1 MPGDETALDFV
12 VAGLDAGSYEIVAN
26 GNTLPEQIA
35 TATGGVIY
43 FTGPAGTYTVMR
55 KDAGAVRQP
64 VEAEVTAQE
73 IPIKIKVGT
82 KYIYS
87 DVDPVTVN
95 DRTLLPMRALFENIG
110 AQVEYDG
117 ATSSA
122 TATDGTTTV
131 TITEGSD
138 TAYVNGQPVTLD
150 VSAIIVND
158 RFMVP
163 VRFISESMGLEV
175 GWSETGKVVTI
186 SGVVDYSVLEGY
198 GIPKRI
204 AKVSDV
210 TCLALLDGRA
220 APSRGWRRTRLI

>member
-1 MPGDETALDFV
+1 M
-12 VAGLDAGSYEIVAN
+12 AN

-35 TATGGVIY
+35 TAEGGVIY

-110 AQVEYDG
+110 AQVEYERSDKFGDG
-117 ATSSA
+117 DGRHDDGDNYRRLRHGVCQRAARDARRQRNHCKRPFYGSGA
-122 TATDGTTTV
+122 LYFGVDGT
-131 TITEGSD
+131 
-138 TAYVNGQPVTLD
+138 
-150 VSAIIVND
+150 
-158 RFMVP
+158 
-163 VRFISESMGLEV
+163 
-175 GWSETGKVVTI
+175 
-186 SGVVDYSVLEGY
+186 
-198 GIPKRI
+198 
-204 AKVSDV
+204 
-210 TCLALLDGRA
+210 
-220 APSRGWRRTRLI
+220 